1 MAHSHWQ
8 AERQAPTIFQ
18 DAGAVQSFFVVN
30 LTTDEDRH
38 ISMIADSPAAPP
50 AVALTGLSIRG
61 RQCRAARLSS
71 VTRPVLIPCA

>member
-18 DAGAVQSFFVVN
+18 DAGCSEE
-30 LTTDEDRH
+30 LCGGEPDKGGH

-50 AVALTGLSIRG
+50 AVVLTGSRMRG
-61 RQCRAARLSS
+61 RQCRAARLFS
-71 VTRPVLIPCA
+71 VARPVLIPCA